1 VKGETQMTRMRRL
14 LARAVVLALLLLTV
28 GGGIA
33 RADDG
38 SSMFGTATLP
48 DDPGYELTQ

>member
-1 VKGETQMTRMRRL
+1 MKGETQMTRMRRL

-33 RADDG
+33 RAD
-38 SSMFGTATLP
+38 SSGNNAGATLP
-48 DDPGYELTQ
+48 DDPGYDLTQ

>member
-1 VKGETQMTRMRRL
+1 MTRMRRL

-38 SSMFGTATLP
+38 SSMFGPAMLP
-48 DDPGYELTQ
+48 DDPGYDLTQ

>member
-1 VKGETQMTRMRRL
+1 MKGETQMTRMRRL

-33 RADDG
+33 RADDSG
-38 SSMFGTATLP
+38 SFGTSTLP
-48 DDPGYELTQ
+48 DDPGYTLSP